1 MLLEL
6 RVKNFAII
14 DSLSLQFGPGLNIL
28 SGETGAGKSVLLK
41 SLALLMGEKALA
53 DTVRTGAEFASIE
66 GFFDLS
72 LRDDIQSELTELGI
86 DPSEDQ
92 LVVKRIV
99 SSQGKSRVYLNGSL
113 SPLSVLKQVVS
124 PLITVT
130 GHSAPL
136 IEMTGQHDNRNLQ
149 SKAYHLDLLDRY
161 AGSFHLRA
169 DFEQKYSEWN
179 KTKENLAA
187 LEETSRNRN
196 QRLDFLAFQRDE
208 IENLNPQAGEDEE
221 IQKRLHFL
229 KNLSKIGDFTAQ
241 VEQGLYGDDDAVLVR
256 LHQILQRTTEISE
269 LDPQLKPVFESL
281 IQAKTLIE
289 DSVFEVRNYAKNQE
303 LDGSELESLEE
314 RYTQLRRLQKKYGGS
329 LNDILETLKAI
340 KQEIYDLEGA
350 DENILQ
356 FKKEISLYER
366 DLRQMAEELHVRRT
380 NGSELLGR
388 SVNEELADLNMKGVQ
403 FVVHVEPLAEFNQ
416 YGASDVEFMIQT
428 GRKDPLRP
436 IAKYASGGE
445 LSRILLSLKRVIGL
459 SDQPRTYLFDEVD
472 TGVSGPT
479 AEKVGKKLKAIA
491 KGQQVVCVTHLPQV
505 AAFADQHYLI
515 EKTVTKNQVEMSVRP
530 LKRPDQIKEIAR
542 LISGEKISKT
552 SLDHARELLDS
563 IQ

>member
-14 DSLSLQFGPGLNIL
+14 DSLSLQFGLGLNIL

-53 DTVRTGAEFASIE
+53 DTVRTGAEQASIE

-72 LRDDIQSELTELGI
+72 SREDIQGELTDLGV

-92 LVVKRIV
+92 LVVKRVV
-99 SSQGKSRVYLNGSL
+99 SAQGKSRVYLNGSL
-113 SPLSVLKQVVS
+113 CPLSTLRQIVS

-161 AGSFHLRA
+161 AGSWALRLE
-169 DFEQKYSEWN
+169 FEQKFQLWF
-179 KTKENLAA
+179 KKKADLVH
-187 LEETSRNRN
+187 LEESSRNRA

-208 IENLNPQAGEDEE
+208 IEALNPQPGEDEE

-229 KNLSKIGDFTAQ
+229 KNASKVAEFTSQ
-241 VEQGLYGDDDAVLVR
+241 VELGLYGDDDAVLVR
-256 LHQILQRTTEISE
+256 LHQILQKSAEIGD
-269 LDPQLKPVFESL
+269 LDSGLKPIFDSL
-281 IQAKTLIE
+281 QQAKTLIE
-289 DSVFEVRNYAKNQE
+289 DSVYEVRNYSKTLD

-314 RYTQLRRLQKKYGGS
+314 RYTQLRRMQKKYGGS
-329 LNDILETLKAI
+329 LAEILEALKNI

-356 FKKEISLYER
+356 TKKDISVLER
-366 DLRQMAEELHVRRT
+366 ELNQRAEELHVRRS
-380 NGSELLGR
+380 NGAELLGK
-388 SVNEELADLNMKGVQ
+388 SVNEELQDLNMKGVQ
-403 FVVHVEPLAEFNQ
+403 FVVQAIELSDLNQ
-416 YGASDVEFMIQT
+416 HGASDVEFMIQT
-428 GRKDPLRP
+428 GTKDPLRP

-515 EKTVTKNQVEMSVRP
+515 EKKIEKNRVEMSVVR
-530 LKRPDQIKEIAR
+530 LKKQEQIKEIAR
-542 LISGEKISKT
+542 LISGEKITQT
-552 SLDHARELLDS
+552 SLDHARELLEAH
-563 IQ
+563 